1 MNELL
6 SIGNLLYGGA
16 AGLIVIGLFAVVAR
30 RHLIRVLLGVA
41 VIEAGVNLMLVAAGF
56 RPGAAAPIFDPQAI
70 SGPMVD
76 PIPQALVLTAIV
88 IGVAVLALGLT
99 LAIRIHRQYGTL
111 DTVALTRI
119 VNAPAGSPESRA
131 MMQRG
136 GGGHES

>member
-1 MNELL
+1 MNEYL

-30 RHLIRVLLGVA
+30 RNLIRVLLGLA
-41 VIEAGVNLMLVAAGF
+41 VIEAGVNLALVAAGF
-56 RPGAAAPIFDPQAI
+56 RPGAAAPIFEGTGMPLA
-70 SGPMVD
+70 MVD

-88 IGVAVLALGLT
+88 IGVGVLALGLT

-119 VNAPAGSPESRA
+119 VNSPAGGPESRA
-131 MMQRG
+131 MVQRG
-136 GGGHES
+136 GANES